1 MVNTFLMMVND
12 GINNGINNDEA
23 IEIVDLLIKSMVMF
37 HSYVSLPE
45 GNVNPGLIN
54 LPIRYVNVYQRL
66 MSTLD

>member
-1 MVNTFLMMVND
+1 MMVND